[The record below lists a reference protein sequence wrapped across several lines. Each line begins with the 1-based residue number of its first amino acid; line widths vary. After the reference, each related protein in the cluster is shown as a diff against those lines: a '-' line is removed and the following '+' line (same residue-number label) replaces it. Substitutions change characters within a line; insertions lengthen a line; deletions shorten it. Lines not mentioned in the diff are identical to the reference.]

1 MGEVIHI
8 YVLFPQFCCKT
19 KTALGKKG
27 LKKKRTFGGSP
38 FLIGDEGV
46 QITKK
51 GILGWLAATMQLT
64 CPEHPFPS
72 LLY

>member
-27 LKKKRTFGGSP
+27 LKKKKE
-38 FLIGDEGV
+38 LLE
-46 QITKK
+46 
-51 GILGWLAATMQLT
+51 A
-64 CPEHPFPS
+64 HPS
-72 LLY
+72 